1 MLAGKF
7 PGIRVEA
14 VPMRRTV
21 KLILLLA
28 AMIAIGTAA
37 CGEVTARVGTCV
49 TGFRGTWERGVG
61 TGPYWRGEPS
71 DCRSIWRHGH
81 YRGNDPD
88 QNIRL
93 QLMRAR

>member
-1 MLAGKF
+1 MTQ
-7 PGIRVEA
+7 
-14 VPMRRTV
+14 TV
-21 KLILLLA
+21 KSILSLA
-28 AMIAIGTAA
+28 AMIATGTAA
-37 CGEVTARVGTCV
+37 CGEAAARVRTCA

-71 DCRSIWRHGH
+71 DCRSIWGHGH

-88 QNIRL
+88 PNIRL